1 MITFTMHTAILRV
14 LHDKLLE
21 DGDVITITKDEID
34 AEVAK
39 HLKWLDESTHAF
51 HDINDT
57 IIDALDILWRE
68 SFSNDGIKFAYEI
81 LMPIVMLHFN
91 KSDVAKLE
99 YFEELKLSL
108 ELYTRIIGNTGHSID
123 RETAKE
129 LYDRANKVLIHI
141 KSGNC

>member
-1 MITFTMHTAILRV
+1 MITFTMHKAILRV
-14 LHDKLLE
+14 LHSKLLDE
-21 DGDVITITKDEID
+21 SEVITITKAEID
-34 AEVAK
+34 EQVAK
-39 HLKWLDESTHAF
+39 HQEWLDESTNTF

-68 SFSNDGIKFAYEI
+68 SFNNDGIKFAYET
-81 LMPIVMLHFN
+81 LMPVVMLHFN

-108 ELYTRIIGNTGHSID
+108 ELYARIIGNTGHSID

-129 LYDRANKVLIHI
+129 LYDRANQVLTKI